1 MEGRDLGSV
10 VSDVQA
16 VIDSYA
22 GKIPP
27 SITIALRGQAASMDE
42 AFRAMAYG
50 LMFAVVLVYLV
61 LVVNFQ
67 SFSAPLVILTA
78 LPAALAGIV
87 WILYLT
93 GTHFSVPALMGAIM
107 TVGVATANSI
117 LVVSFANEE
126 MARGKRALEAALSAA
141 VTRLRPVCITATAM
155 TVGMIPMALGHGEGA
170 EQNAPL
176 GLAVIGGL
184 TLATMATLLFVP
196 VFYSLVYQ
204 RRRPPVAEGIA

>member
-1 MEGRDLGSV
+1 
-10 VSDVQA
+10 
-16 VIDSYA
+16 
-22 GKIPP
+22 
-27 SITIALRGQAASMDE
+27 
-42 AFRAMAYG
+42 
-50 LMFAVVLVYLV
+50 VYLV

-67 SFSAPLVILTA
+67 SWSAPFVILTA
-78 LPAALAGIV
+78 LPAALSGIV

-126 MARGKRALEAALSAA
+126 MARGRSALAAALAA
-141 VTRLRPVCITATAM
+141 ATTRLRPVCITATAM
-155 TVGMIPMALGHGEGA
+155 TIGMLPMAFGHGEGA

-176 GLAVIGGL
+176 GLAVVGGL

-204 RRRPPVAEGIA
+204 RRGSPAAAIEGNA

>member
-1 MEGRDLGSV
+1 MVTSV
-10 VSDVQA
+10 KQI
-16 VIDSYA
+16 IDGYA
-22 GKIPP
+22 GKLPP
-27 SITIALRGQAASMDE
+27 GVTIVLRGQAASMDD
-42 AFRAMAYG
+42 AFRAMASG
-50 LMFAVVLVYLV
+50 LGFAIVLVYLV

-67 SFSAPLVILTA
+67 SWSAPFVILTA

-87 WILYLT
+87 WILYFT

-126 MARGKRALEAALSAA
+126 MARGRSALAAALAA
-141 VTRLRPVCITATAM
+141 ATTRLRPVCITATAM
-155 TVGMIPMALGHGEGA
+155 TIGMLPMALGHGEGA

-204 RRRPPVAEGIA
+204 RRGSPAAAIEGNA

>member
-10 VSDVQA
+10 VSDVRA

-27 SITIALRGQAASMDE
+27 SMSIVLRGQAASMDE

-93 GTHFSVPALMGAIM
+93 GTHFSVPALMVRLPA
-107 TVGVATANSI
+107 TVVFPPNVA
-117 LVVSFANEE
+117 V
-126 MARGKRALEAALSAA
+126 
-141 VTRLRPVCITATAM
+141 P
-155 TVGMIPMALGHGEGA
+155 
-170 EQNAPL
+170 APL
-176 GLAVIGGL
+176 
-184 TLATMATLLFVP
+184 LLR
-196 VFYSLVYQ
+196 LL
-204 RRRPPVAEGIA
+204 

>member
-1 MEGRDLGSV
+1 
-10 VSDVQA
+10 
-16 VIDSYA
+16 
-22 GKIPP
+22 
-27 SITIALRGQAASMDE
+27 MDE
-42 AFRAMAYG
+42 AFEAMAYG
-50 LMFAVVLVYLV
+50 LVFAVLLVYLV

-67 SFSAPLVILTA
+67 SWSAPLVILTA

-87 WILYLT
+87 WMLYLT
-93 GTHFSVPALMGAIM
+93 GTHFSVPTLMGAIM

-117 LVVSFANEE
+117 LVVAFANEE
-126 MARGKRALEAALSAA
+126 MARGKSALDAALNAA

-155 TVGMIPMALGHGEGA
+155 TVGMIPMALALGEGA

-204 RRRPPVAEGIA
+204 RRRLPLVAEGTA